1 MNHLC
6 FILLTTISLPVNI
19 QQVRQNMLVNA
30 ASIVEVISGPG
41 LCKDGRM
48 MITNEGNEKGSW
60 CVLETL
66 NEINEK
72 INACK

>member
-1 MNHLC
+1 MSHLC
-6 FILLTTISLPVNI
+6 FILLTTISLPVNM
-19 QQVRQNMLVNA
+19 QQARQNMLVNA
-30 ASIVEVISGPG
+30 ASIVEVISGPV

-48 MITNEGNEKGSW
+48 MITNEGSEKGSW

-66 NEINEK
+66 DEINAK